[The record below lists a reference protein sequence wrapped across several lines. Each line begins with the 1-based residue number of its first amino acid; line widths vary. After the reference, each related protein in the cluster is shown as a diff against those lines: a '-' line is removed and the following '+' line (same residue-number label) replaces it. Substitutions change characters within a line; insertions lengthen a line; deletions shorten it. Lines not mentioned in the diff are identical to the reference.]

1 MFFRRVFSRKPASS
15 NGFLHQQSQN
25 SSENS
30 HYLDHK
36 YPGSAKFHSRRLS
49 SGGLDE
55 QRSHSRVLNV
65 IQLTPLWEHII
76 RTGHLPAN
84 LSVTELFGE
93 FNERLSDPEW
103 QVRQHALRVLVDV
116 LLVLGQ
122 RADLHVSP
130 LMGVLVEN
138 LGHSA
143 PAVRKGALDALRV
156 YISESAMPET
166 VLLEIIDLGMEHP
179 HEDPFGGRLTVGTML
194 SLPALVQAT
203 QPTPKR
209 YHILRSAVEALLE
222 KTVQITFQEVALKIL
237 LKIRDFVGMEDFYDA
252 MPHSARRNFELL
264 CSVYKLT
271 EPTSRD
277 SGIDL
282 HIPSSTESKSS
293 SWKHTPKAPSSEC
306 SSGSAESQEVQWKV
320 TTNHMTA
327 ISPGKSTATD
337 DSGCCG
343 EVKNCNMEEIPVEDL
358 PPAKVIMETEIK
370 INQDTAVTMRILEA
384 DPSSM
389 EASMENP
396 SNCEESDDEVT
407 IVAPK
412 SPPKVEPPSPIVVD
426 DFESEARRTPRR
438 VHFGGE
444 VVKMRT
450 PDSDNVTQSDGDDQI
465 RPIVMTIATPPSS
478 GRSTPQSFKST
489 NSNVSS
495 TTSNHLSINIPN
507 DNTKPTLQR
516 PRTATIMKIDS
527 PTYQTFP
534 LDKDFS
540 PDRLNRS
547 MRHKSASPRHQARRF
562 SSASDLLSPR
572 TEHRAIEV
580 MHNLQRSP
588 LVSPVPARSRDNSE
602 DGQSGNVKEF
612 DMNSPSKDEGDQ
624 KNSKTWEDLNLVD
637 EAVYKELKSGDWRL
651 RSRALYKLEDALRS
665 TENLAAVQP
674 YLDSL
679 LRTLLSS
686 ERHPDVCEDKRR
698 ILVNLISRLPLENL
712 ENRTGQIVMGLCRQG
727 GATGNSVAKAL
738 MQRLP
743 PAAIV
748 LRLLSDEFLTA
759 RSSKVKLFPT
769 TLRDVDELHDAH
781 QIKATPGCAKI

>member
-15 NGFLHQQSQN
+15 NGFLHQDSQD
-25 SSENS
+25 SDDKSRFV
-30 HYLDHK
+30 DHK
-36 YPGSAKFHSRRLS
+36 YPGSAKFHARRLS
-49 SGGLDE
+49 SGGLDD
-55 QRSHSRVLNV
+55 QRNHGRVLNV

-76 RTGHLPAN
+76 RTGHLPTN
-84 LSVTELFGE
+84 ISVTELFGE

-194 SLPALVQAT
+194 SMPALVQAT

-209 YHILRSAVEALLE
+209 HHILRSAVEALLE

-237 LKIRDFVGMEDFYDA
+237 LKIRDYVGQEDFYDV
-252 MPHSARRNFELL
+252 MPHSARRNFDLL
-264 CSVYKLT
+264 CSVYGLT

-293 SWKHTPKAPSSEC
+293 WKHQPKAPSSD
-306 SSGSAESQEVQWKV
+306 SSVSSESQEVQWKV

-327 ISPGKSTATD
+327 VSPGKPQSVD
-337 DSGCCG
+337 ESGCCG
-343 EVKNCNMEEIPVEDL
+343 EVKNCNMEEIPMDDI
-358 PPAKVIMETEIK
+358 PPSKVIMETEIK

-389 EASMENP
+389 EASMENR
-396 SNCEESDDEVT
+396 SNEDESDEDEVT
-407 IVAPK
+407 IVET
-412 SPPKVEPPSPIVVD
+412 KVQETPVQIEDV
-426 DFESEARRTPRR
+426 EAEARRTPRR

-465 RPIVMTIATPPSS
+465 RPVIMTIATPPSS
-478 GRSTPQSFKST
+478 GRSTPQNTTT
-489 NSNVSS
+489 NSSS
-495 TTSNHLSINIPN
+495 SPMNYLSINIPN
-507 DNTKPTLQR
+507 DNTKPPIQR
-516 PRTATIMKIDS
+516 PRTATITKLDS
-527 PTYQTFP
+527 PNYPSTSPDPGY
-534 LDKDFS
+534 S
-540 PDRLNRS
+540 PDRGRI

-562 SSASDLLSPR
+562 SFTADLLSPR
-572 TEHRAIEV
+572 TEHKPIE
-580 MHNLQRSP
+580 MIHNLQRSP
-588 LVSPVPARSRDNSE
+588 MVSPIPTRSRDNSE
-602 DGQSGNVKEF
+602 DSQKDNGQEIESKS
-612 DMNSPSKDEGDQ
+612 SPKDDNQQNKSK
-624 KNSKTWEDLNLVD
+624 SWEDLKLVD
-637 EAVYKELKSGDWRL
+637 ESVYKELKSGVSL
-651 RSRALYKLEDALRS
+651 
-665 TENLAAVQP
+665 QIFP
-674 YLDSL
+674 YLHHFLQS
-679 LRTLLSS
+679 T
-686 ERHPDVCEDKRR
+686 C
-698 ILVNLISRLPLENL
+698 LI
-712 ENRTGQIVMGLCRQG
+712 
-727 GATGNSVAKAL
+727 
-738 MQRLP
+738 
-743 PAAIV
+743 
-748 LRLLSDEFLTA
+748 
-759 RSSKVKLFPT
+759 
-769 TLRDVDELHDAH
+769 H
-781 QIKATPGCAKI
+781 